1 MYHNVYKAQRNNSVP
16 FVHVPHMQMLLPSL
30 FAPFRQQKSFFPNT
44 LLIGILINRI
54 AGEQIK
60 LKNDLALHC
69 LDNVLMERVVFYR
82 K

>member
-1 MYHNVYKAQRNNSVP
+1 MYKAQRNNSLP
-16 FVHVPHMQMLLPSL
+16 FVHAPYMQMLLPSL
-30 FAPFRQQKSFFPNT
+30 FVRFRQKSFFPNT

>member
-1 MYHNVYKAQRNNSVP
+1 MSKHNEKTVYIS
-16 FVHVPHMQMLLPSL
+16 FVHVPYMHTLLSSL
-30 FAPFRQQKSFFPNT
+30 FVRFRQKSSFPNT